1 MRESGRPIEA
11 VEAFISATRCNTRE
25 YAIQGRAYS
34 NMATMC
40 RMGERHELAYDL
52 YEQSAC
58 LFFKAADTTAYAFAL
73 NNMAWEQ
80 AVTGHKE
87 AAMQLTDSALGLCSD
102 DAVRLKILES
112 RAAACLYVE
121 EYDSVLYYTQ
131 QKPLNSVY
139 FDMLR
144 AQAFT
149 FICNND
155 SAVYYAERVVQKT
168 DNPRYLDD
176 AYYILTH
183 CDSTAIADDI
193 RFLAATRSDIQQKL
207 ERNNPDWIIAMQ
219 MAEQA
224 LQDSRA
230 PKHHVG
236 WIWGAITGIIML
248 GSILAWWFWYRR
260 KRINSIEQQCRKL
273 KKSTNLR
280 EDLHLNNYAQFCAIC
295 NANLNGIAD
304 KLEQKGLSEREIRIS
319 VLILIGFTYAE
330 IAEILFRA
338 ESGIGKDKYIIAKR
352 LGVSVKELHKTL
364 QTITC
369 DRYA

>member
-1 MRESGRPIEA
+1 
-11 VEAFISATRCNTRE
+11 
-25 YAIQGRAYS
+25 
-34 NMATMC
+34 MC
-40 RMGERHELAYDL
+40 RIGERHELAYDL
-52 YEQSAC
+52 YEQSAG
-58 LFFKAADTTAYAFAL
+58 LFAKAAETTAYAFAL

-87 AAMQLTDSALGLCSD
+87 AAMQLTDSAFVFCSND
-102 DAVRLKILES
+102 IVRLKISES
-112 RAAACLYVE
+112 RAAACLYAE

-131 QKPLNSVY
+131 KMPLNSVY

-149 FICNND
+149 FIGDND
-155 SAVYYAERVVQKT
+155 SAVYYAQRVVQKT
-168 DNPRYLDD
+168 NNPRYLDD

-183 CDSTAIADDI
+183 CDSTAAADDI
-193 RFLAATRSDIQQKL
+193 RGLAAARSDIQQNL

-219 MAEQA
+219 MAEKA
-224 LQDSRA
+224 LEAQN
-230 PKHHVG
+230 PKQKR
-236 WIWGAITGIIML
+236 IWFCGLIAIFILFGAI
-248 GSILAWWFWYRR
+248 LACWLYFRR
-260 KRINSIEQQCRKL
+260 KRINYVEQQCLQL
-273 KKSTNLR
+273 KKSANLR
-280 EDLHLNNYAQFCAIC
+280 EDLHWNEYAQFCAVC
-295 NANLNGIAD
+295 NARLNGIVD

-319 VLILIGFTYAE
+319 VLILIGFSYAE

-369 DRYA
+369 ERYA

>member
-1 MRESGRPIEA
+1 
-11 VEAFISATRCNTRE
+11 
-25 YAIQGRAYS
+25 
-34 NMATMC
+34 MC

-52 YEQSAC
+52 YKQSAG
-58 LFFKAADTTAYAFAL
+58 LFAKAADTTAYAFAL

-87 AAMQLTDSALGLCSD
+87 AAMQLTDSAFAFCSND
-102 DAVRLKILES
+102 IVRLKISES
-112 RAAACLYVE
+112 RAAACLYAE

-131 QKPLNSVY
+131 KMPLNSVY

-149 FICNND
+149 FIGDND
-155 SAVYYAERVVQKT
+155 SAVYYAQRVVQKT
-168 DNPRYLDD
+168 NNPRYLDD

-183 CDSTAIADDI
+183 CDSTAAADDI
-193 RFLAATRSDIQQKL
+193 RGLAAARSDIQQNL

-219 MAEQA
+219 MAEKA
-224 LQDSRA
+224 LRDSKTSMQR
-230 PKHHVG
+230 KICV
-236 WIWGAITGIIML
+236 WGVIFGIIL
-248 GSILAWWFWYRR
+248 SGAILAWWFWYRR

-273 KKSTNLR
+273 KKSANLR
-280 EDLHLNNYAQFCAIC
+280 EDLHWNEYAQFCAVC
-295 NANLNGIAD
+295 NARLNGIVD

-319 VLILIGFTYAE
+319 VLILIGFSYAE

-369 DRYA
+369 ERYA